1 MTTNLGKE
9 IVVLVFIR
17 DFDKLLLVRQNY
29 GDEYWSLPGG
39 MVEPGESLTAATIR
53 EVKEETGLDISKMRM
68 VGIYSKPQEDAVA
81 ITLEG
86 QVQGG
91 DLRADNEILECRYFP
106 AENLPDHVR
115 DHFQQRAADYLANRE
130 SAFMRIQ

>member
-53 EVKEETGLDISKMRM
+53 EVKEETGLDISIMHV
-68 VGIYSKPQEDAVA
+68 VGVYSKPQDDSVA

-86 QVQGG
+86 QVLGG
-91 DLRADNEILECRYFP
+91 DLRADNEILE
-106 AENLPDHVR
+106 
-115 DHFQQRAADYLANRE
+115 
-130 SAFMRIQ
+130 